1 MAATRHRLPKPPPA
15 PVHPIVEI
23 DYRVRTWAN
32 LLVLAVIGSVFLE
45 RESPAWYWLL
55 LAFQG
60 VGWAPL
66 ARVRAQRATDSKRAE
81 HQNLLA
87 DAVIYGVLSGLVSFS
102 LWPTTLMLAS
112 ILLSVLSLGG
122 PQLAA
127 RAAVAFVPGALLG
140 SALGG
145 FSLQFESSLR
155 TSLLCVVCFV
165 PYLLMFGM
173 NSFVQNQR
181 AQRAR
186 HELAQRNE
194 QVTRQNRELELA
206 RMLAESANRTK
217 SAFLANMSHELRTPL
232 NAIIGYSEML
242 EADALD
248 EGQHAKAQDLGK
260 IRSAGAGL
268 LAMVEDVLNLS
279 RLEAGQTYLASN
291 PIRPGEMV
299 RAVANTVREQI
310 ENNGNAFRIDCDMG
324 TPCVMGDEGKLR
336 QILSH
341 LLSNAGKFTRAGVGQ
356 QVRHADAGAAGVG
369 HRRGHCAGAARAP
382 VPPLLAGRRFEHAAL
397 RRQRHGPGHC
407 AALLRPDGRLDRR
420 AERARRGRLLHRAHS
435 RAAGQP
441 RAPGGGRGAEQG
453 DGPCLGPHASCSWKT
468 TR

>member
-122 PQLAA
+122 PQLAV
-127 RAAVAFVPGALLG
+127 RAAIVFVPGALLG
-140 SALGG
+140 SALNG

-155 TSLLCVVCFV
+155 TSLLSVVCFV

-260 IRSAGAGL
+260 IRSAGASL
-268 LAMVEDVLNLS
+268 LTMVEDVLNLS

-341 LLSNAGKFTRAGVGQ
+341 LLSNAGKFTRAGEVLLRAWHEGDTQTLVLQVSDTGVGIAPALRERLFRPFSQ
-356 QVRHADAGAAGVG
+356 ADDSSTRRFGGSGMGLAIAQHYCDLMGGSIDVQSEPGAGACFTARIPAPLANRVLQV
-369 HRRGHCAGAARAP
+369 AAA
-382 VPPLLAGRRFEHAAL
+382 AQSKAMAHA
-397 RRQRHGPGHC
+397 
-407 AALLRPDGRLDRR
+407 
-420 AERARRGRLLHRAHS
+420 
-435 RAAGQP
+435 
-441 RAPGGGRGAEQG
+441 
-453 DGPCLGPHASCSWKT
+453 
-468 TR
+468 